1 MKKADATM
9 QHWFSNAYIK
19 FFEKEEKSWKRLTQQ
34 RNTDFHTSRFYYQKS
49 WVSFLYRSL
58 FSCNIATLI
67 LKRTYQIL
75 KKKTEIGRCNH
86 ATWVFER
93 IYLIF
98 EERRK
103 KLKRLTQQRNTDFHT
118 SRFYHQK
125 SWVSFLYKS
134 LFSCNNATLIL
145 KRTYKILRKKNWKG
159 VKQPRN
165 TDFRTHISNFLRK
178 KKKAEKGWRNNATLI
193 FIHLDSTTKKAE
205 FPSCTEVFSHAT
217 LPHWYWNAPIKFWRK
232 KLK

>member
-19 FFEKEEKSWKRLTQQ
+19 FLEKEEKSW
-34 RNTDFHTSRFYYQKS
+34 
-49 WVSFLYRSL
+49 
-58 FSCNIATLI
+58 
-67 LKRTYQIL
+67 
-75 KKKTEIGRCNH
+75 
-86 ATWVFER
+86 
-93 IYLIF
+93 
-98 EERRK
+98 
-103 KLKRLTQQRNTDFHT
+103 KRLTQQRNTDFHT

-134 LFSCNNATLIL
+134 LFSCNNATLIW
-145 KRTYKILRKKNWKG
+145 KRTCKILREKKLKRGEATTQHWFLNAYIQFFKEEEKSWK
-159 VKQPRN
+159 P
-165 TDFRTHISNFLRK
+165 
-178 KKKAEKGWRNNATLI
+178 WRNNATLI

>member
-1 MKKADATM
+1 M

-134 LFSCNNATLIL
+134 LFSCNNATLIWKRTCKFWEKKKL
-145 KRTYKILRKKNWKG
+145 KRGEATTQHWFLNAYIQFFKEEEKSWK
-159 VKQPRN
+159 P
-165 TDFRTHISNFLRK
+165 
-178 KKKAEKGWRNNATLI
+178 WRNNATLI
-193 FIHLDSTTKKAE
+193 FTHPYSSTKKTE
-205 FPSCTEVFSHAT
+205 FPSYTGDFSHAT
-217 LPHWYWNAPIKFWRK
+217 MPHRSWNTSLKFSK
-232 KLK
+232 

>member
-1 MKKADATM
+1 M
-9 QHWFSNAYIK
+9 QHWFSNSYIK

-86 ATWVFER
+86 ATWIFER

-134 LFSCNNATLIL
+134 LFSCNNATLKGYTTHALLLPLRNPRQQRNMIL
-145 KRTYKILRKKNWKG
+145 ETN
-159 VKQPRN
+159 VP
-165 TDFRTHISNFLRK
+165 NFK
-178 KKKAEKGWRNNATLI
+178 
-193 FIHLDSTTKKAE
+193 
-205 FPSCTEVFSHAT
+205 VF
-217 LPHWYWNAPIKFWRK
+217 
-232 KLK
+232 

>member
-1 MKKADATM
+1 M

-103 KLKRLTQQRNTDFHT
+103 KLKRLTQQCNTDFHT

-134 LFSCNNATLIL
+134 LVSCSNATLIL
-145 KRTYKILRKKNWKG
+145 KRTYDILRKKRWKK
-159 VKQPRN
+159 VTQPRN
-165 TDFRTHISNFLRK
+165 TDFRTHISNLLRK
-178 KKKAEKGWRNNATLI
+178 KKKAETLTQQRNTNFHTSI
-193 FIHLDSTTKKAE
+193 FFHQKNWVSFL
-205 FPSCTEVFSHAT
+205 
-217 LPHWYWNAPIKFWRK
+217 
-232 KLK
+232 